1 MRCQIGRDHI
11 TRILRDKLTACGI
24 WKLTPM
30 GIAIAD
36 LEPTSVALIP
46 RLSIMKDRVL
56 RLPERRRP
64 STDLNL
70 CMRHGSP
77 RWIAAI
83 NNDEI
88 GIGV

>member
-1 MRCQIGRDHI
+1 MRSSV
-11 TRILRDKLTACGI
+11 
-24 WKLTPM
+24 
-30 GIAIAD
+30 AD
-36 LEPTSVALIP
+36 LESPGVPLIP

-64 STDLNL
+64 STNLNL

-83 NNDEI
+83 NDDEI